1 MSCAL
6 FVPEILSQVIN
17 HINITGTY
25 HANAKSGRSL
35 LAIALTCRSFSEQ
48 ALDALW
54 ESLEGIDPVM
64 QCAGIIVPDILTS
77 CNDLEDCRII
87 PTESQM
93 VIVDRYA
100 HRVRFLKMTRH
111 DWQSHL
117 VQSFLQTLAYSAK
130 VLMPNLR
137 CLSGQFSTFS
147 SSMLHLLRPLL
158 GPRLQDISID
168 AGDSFEKR
176 VFSQM
181 TALHVVLQ
189 TLHSCCPFLEIFCF
203 DTYGSAWDA
212 HTARAASHS
221 IQRLQ
226 KLRSVA
232 VPAITKD
239 ALAHLGGLPCLAS
252 LDTYLPTGNVLE
264 EVFRSSRTPFPFE
277 NLRSID
283 WEIEDWAD
291 VEVFTRLWS
300 QKLTRLSLRSK
311 IPFDPSLLQTMFE
324 SFHTSEAFKDLQSIH
339 FTQSSGCPINP
350 TIIFTNNTIR
360 PLLHLRHLRVVE
372 FDTVSSIW
380 VDNDDLKRMA
390 KAWPCLKKL
399 SLNETYGCH
408 NPTPRVTLLGLV
420 EFIELCPLLTTL
432 YIGSVTLAAS
442 AKDVDEGF
450 LMGNIEPCRSRTLG
464 FLALTYPYAQGRHGD
479 FMWRDALEDFLATLF
494 PSSYVSITPEA

>member
-1 MSCAL
+1 
-6 FVPEILSQVIN
+6 
-17 HINITGTY
+17 
-25 HANAKSGRSL
+25 
-35 LAIALTCRSFSEQ
+35 
-48 ALDALW
+48 
-54 ESLEGIDPVM
+54 
-64 QCAGIIVPDILTS
+64 
-77 CNDLEDCRII
+77 
-87 PTESQM
+87 M

-100 HRVRFLKMTRH
+100 HRVRFLKMTTH

-137 CLSGQFSTFS
+137 CLSGQFSSFS
-147 SSMLHLLRPLL
+147 SSILHLLRPLL
-158 GPRLQDISID
+158 GPRLQDISIHTR
-168 AGDSFEKR
+168 DSFEKQA
-176 VFSQM
+176 FSQR

-189 TLHSCCPFLEIFCF
+189 TLHSCCPSLEIFCF
-203 DTYGSAWDA
+203 DTYSSIHSSAWDA

-226 KLRSVA
+226 KLRTVA

-239 ALAHLGGLPCLAS
+239 ALAHLGGLPCLTS

-300 QKLTRLSLRSK
+300 QNLTRLSLRSK

-324 SFHTSEAFKDLQSIH
+324 SFHTSEAFKYLQSIH
-339 FTQSSGCPINP
+339 FTQSSECPINP

-372 FDTVSSIW
+372 FDTGSSIW

-390 KAWPCLKKL
+390 KAWPCLKEL
-399 SLNETYGCH
+399 YLNETHGCH
-408 NPTPRVTLLGLV
+408 NPTPQVTLLGLV

-432 YIGSVTLAAS
+432 YVGSVTLAG
-442 AKDVDEGF
+442 VDMDAYEDF
-450 LMGNIEPCRSRTLG
+450 HISNIEPCRSRTLKS
-464 FLALTYPYAQGRHGD
+464 LSLTYPYAQERHD
-479 FMWRDALEDFLATLF
+479 DIVWRGYLEDFLDTLF